1 MSHILN
7 LKKNGRELVALV
19 LEVLVQFRFTIIVN
33 YVNSVTWLDL
43 SILLTVKKKKK
54 KKNHIVPDTGFVR
67 EEPN

>member
-1 MSHILN
+1 MSLILN

-43 SILLTVKKKKK
+43 SILLTIRKKKKK
-54 KKNHIVPDTGFVR
+54 KKTLLFLILDL
-67 EEPN
+67 

>member
-7 LKKNGRELVALV
+7 LRKNGRELVALV

-43 SILLTVKKKKK
+43 SILLTIRKKKKK
-54 KKNHIVPDTGFVR
+54 KKTLLFLILDL
-67 EEPN
+67 